1 MNEFKL
7 GTYIKKRREE
17 LKMSQEELCEGL
29 CAVSSL
35 SRIENNQQDPSR
47 NLTKNLL
54 ERLGLPREKFT
65 AFWRQ
70 QDLTIGALMR
80 EIKNDIVRH
89 RQAPVEEQ
97 PQIQEQIREKLAE
110 LEEITAPE
118 DKSAQQF
125 LLAQKALL
133 GDADGPYCFEKKLA
147 MQIEA
152 IRLTC
157 PGFDPEDFRQG
168 HYSENEVLLIHQIAN
183 TYSADGQK
191 TRAIDMDRQLLWY
204 IEKRYKELAGYA
216 STFCLVAHNHA
227 IRLGALKRY
236 TDAIEIAE
244 KGRDVCVRYGQFQ
257 FLPGFLAVLAE
268 CNFFLGNKDTS
279 KAIYLRAYYIYDAYA
294 DWSNREIMRKEMR
307 ERLGLEPEY

>member
-54 ERLGLPREKFT
+54 ERLGLPKDRFT
-65 AFWRQ
+65 ALWSQ
-70 QDLTIGALMR
+70 KDITVGTLMR
-80 EIKNDIVRH
+80 EINNDIVRH
-89 RQAPVEEQ
+89 RRAPKEDR
-97 PQIQEQIREKLAE
+97 PQVKEQILEKLEE
-110 LEEITAPE
+110 LEEITAPD
-118 DKSAQQF
+118 DKSARQF
-125 LLAQKALL
+125 LLAQRAIL
-133 GDADGPYCFEKKLA
+133 GNANGPYCFEKKLE
-147 MQIEA
+147 MQTEA
-152 IRLTC
+152 IQLTC
-157 PGFDPEDFRQG
+157 PGFDLEDFRHG
-168 HYSENEVLLIHQIAN
+168 HYSMNEALLIHQIAN

-204 IEKRYKELAGYA
+204 IEKHYKELAEYA
-216 STFCLVAHNHA
+216 STFCLVAHNCA

-236 TDAIEIAE
+236 TEAIDIAE
-244 KGRDVCVRYGQFQ
+244 KGKETCIRYDTYQ
-257 FLPGFLAVLAE
+257 FLPGFLAVQAE
-268 CNFFLGNKDTS
+268 CNFFLGNEKES
-279 KAIYLRAYYIYDAYA
+279 KALYLRAYYFYDTVA
-294 DWSNREIMRKEMR
+294 DWSNREIVRKEMQ